1 MPSPELPKREEK
13 KSAMRGFSIGVP
25 DGFAIGDRSAKPV
38 PLSACAERLSE
49 GYFHHSLSHLPSP
62 GPPVDMYHDPIPVNE
77 TDERLVLLSLAGDR
91 DAFGRLVARHQ
102 AAACAVAYSICGD
115 FHASEDVAQE
125 AFVHAW
131 DKLRELRDAQ
141 RFRSWV
147 CGMARNLSLNHMRK
161 TGRRGGRAQETDAGQ
176 PDLAASP
183 VENTVSAEESALVWE
198 AVTGLDE
205 NYRLPLVLFYREQQ
219 SVAAVAT
226 ALDISEDA
234 ARQRLSRGRT
244 LLREAL
250 ARRVENIFVRTRPG
264 PVFTAGVVA
273 ALPPVLAGVGVV
285 ATAGTAKAATG
296 GTAATG
302 AAAGGIALA
311 PILASAAVS
320 LAGIFVLFRTM
331 TSKHVPDEVRRRT
344 RRCVFFA
351 FGSTAVFTVWLVWF
365 TLTRGLP
372 LASIGLDPA
381 LTLAVTVLLFVVA
394 NVIVPLRE
402 ARRIDRSVFAAGK
415 PECGNA
421 RRYESRARFLGLPLV
436 SIAFGSDPARGE
448 RRGIARGW
456 FAMGDVAVGGF
467 ALGGVAIGFV
477 SSGGIGIGLLSM
489 GGIAIGVLSFG
500 ATAVGLFACG
510 ALTGAWFLAVGGCA
524 LAHVLAIGALA
535 VASKAAFG
543 GVALAAIAND
553 GAEWAKLCSQTW
565 VGPVI
570 RILPHMGWLSLLGVP
585 GLFYAFRE
593 IRRKRL

>member
-1 MPSPELPKREEK
+1 
-13 KSAMRGFSIGVP
+13 MRN
-25 DGFAIGDRSAKPV
+25 
-38 PLSACAERLSE
+38 EN
-49 GYFHHSLSHLPSP
+49 
-62 GPPVDMYHDPIPVNE
+62 IPVTT
-77 TDERLVLLSLAGDR
+77 TDGELVHLARAGDR

-102 AAACAVAYSICGD
+102 AAVSAMAYSICGD

-131 DKLRELRDAQ
+131 DKLHELRDAQ

-161 TGRRGGRAQETDAGQ
+161 TGRQGGRAQEADAGQ

-183 VENTVSAEESALVWE
+183 VETAVSAEESALVWA
-198 AVTGLDE
+198 AVAGLEE
-205 NYRLPLVLFYREQQ
+205 NYRMPLVLFYREQQ
-219 SVAAVAT
+219 SVSDVAS

-244 LLREAL
+244 LLREEL

-273 ALPPVLAGVGVV
+273 ALPPVLAGVGVA
-285 ATAGTAKAATG
+285 ATAGTAKAAAG

-320 LAGIFVLFRTM
+320 FASLFVLFRAM
-331 TSKHVPDEVRRRT
+331 TSKHVPEAVRRRT

-351 FGSTAVFTVWLVWF
+351 FGSTAVFTAWLVWF
-365 TLTRGLP
+365 TVTRGLP
-372 LASIGLDPA
+372 LASVGLDPA
-381 LTLAVTVLLFVVA
+381 ATLGFSILLFVAA

-402 ARRIDRSVFAAGK
+402 ARRIDRSIFAADE
-415 PECGNA
+415 PERGMA
-421 RRYESRARFLGLPLV
+421 RRYESKARFLGLPLV
-436 SIAFGSDPARGE
+436 SIAFGPDPVRGE

-456 FAMGDVAVGGF
+456 FAMGDVAIGGF
-467 ALGGVAIGFV
+467 AMGGVAIGFV
-477 SSGGIGIGLLSM
+477 SSGGIGLGLLSL

-500 ATAVGLFACG
+500 ATAVGLVAIG
-510 ALTGAWFLAVGGCA
+510 ALAGGWFVAVGGCA
-524 LAHVLAIGALA
+524 LAHMLAIGALA

-543 GVALAAIAND
+543 GVALAAVAND
-553 GAEWAKLCSQTW
+553 GAEWARLSAQTW
-565 VGPVI
+565 VGPFI
-570 RILPHMGWLSLLGVP
+570 RFLPHLGWLSLLGIP
-585 GLFYAFRE
+585 GLVYAFRE